1 MSNYEHELTIRFKL
15 RSNDPVGEDLA
26 LDQVRKAVARRLA
39 YLTLI
44 SLNGSE
50 DWKDAVLPP
59 ICTRADW
66 PGGGRMIEIHAPP
79 RGERNLQ
86 DGASK

>member
-1 MSNYEHELTIRFKL
+1 MYEHELTISFKVKSDEP
-15 RSNDPVGEDLA
+15 RGEDLT
-26 LDQVRKAVARRLA
+26 LDQVRKAVARRIA

-59 ICTRADW
+59 NCTCAEW
-66 PGGGRMIEIHAPP
+66 PGGGRMIEIHAKSSDSN
-79 RGERNLQ
+79 GER
-86 DGASK
+86 K